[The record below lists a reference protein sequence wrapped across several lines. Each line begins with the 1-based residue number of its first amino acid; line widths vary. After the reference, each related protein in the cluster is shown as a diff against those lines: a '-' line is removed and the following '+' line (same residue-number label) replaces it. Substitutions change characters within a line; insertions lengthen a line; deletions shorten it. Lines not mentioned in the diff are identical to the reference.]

1 MAGSAMCHT
10 TVAPQHAQ
18 VGHAQTFPIGETHSD
33 LLQPVPRAQTCPV
46 AMGLSLHAG
55 ERLPQRHTLTRGA
68 GSTHRHVP
76 RLLWGVGTSP
86 ASAPSLHVC
95 GYLAL
100 LDGLMGRQG
109 VGSYKLNIETPSEH

>member
-86 ASAPSLHVC
+86 ASAPESTRVWLP
-95 GYLAL
+95 GPSRRT
-100 LDGLMGRQG
+100 DGEAGSRQ
-109 VGSYKLNIETPSEH
+109 L